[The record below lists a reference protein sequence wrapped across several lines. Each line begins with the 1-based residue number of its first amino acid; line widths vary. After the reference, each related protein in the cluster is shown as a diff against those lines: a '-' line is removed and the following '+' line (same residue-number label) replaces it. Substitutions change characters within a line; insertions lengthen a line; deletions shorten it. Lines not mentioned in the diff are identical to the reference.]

1 MHGIGNH
8 FVVVFDD
15 DNRSPEANHV
25 EVGTSTHQAGFG
37 NGCALGT
44 FAYAVATFGLHI
56 TDNCIG
62 HCNDRVETCPCIGK
76 VFAQGCHLEVGELGS
91 SPATEVIVGTVTAQR
106 HDGAGVEVEPCT
118 VVKWCSG
125 LFECI
130 VGSVVCHIY
139 IVSFGST
146 FQK

>member
-1 MHGIGNH
+1 MFLV
-8 FVVVFDD
+8 FVYDTLSVVCHTDAYICLLYT
-15 DNRSPEANHV
+15 S
-25 EVGTSTHQAGFG
+25 TSTHQAGFG

-106 HDGAGVEVEPCT
+106 HDRCV
-118 VVKWCSG
+118 
-125 LFECI
+125 
-130 VGSVVCHIY
+130 
-139 IVSFGST
+139 
-146 FQK
+146 